1 MSSVAKYY
9 YFISIADKGV
19 KHPVILSL
27 LVWCEAE
34 FAADLDKSTEVI
46 VAIGERETAADR
58 MRPLGISSAVNPVLK
73 FFYLVQSHIFL
84 SLL

>member
-1 MSSVAKYY
+1 M
-9 YFISIADKGV
+9 

-46 VAIGERETAADR
+46 VTIGERETTADR

-73 FFYLVQSHIFL
+73 FFLLGPISHFLVFTVAEKIPSVL
-84 SLL
+84 P

>member
-1 MSSVAKYY
+1 M
-9 YFISIADKGV
+9 

-46 VAIGERETAADR
+46 VAIGERETTADN